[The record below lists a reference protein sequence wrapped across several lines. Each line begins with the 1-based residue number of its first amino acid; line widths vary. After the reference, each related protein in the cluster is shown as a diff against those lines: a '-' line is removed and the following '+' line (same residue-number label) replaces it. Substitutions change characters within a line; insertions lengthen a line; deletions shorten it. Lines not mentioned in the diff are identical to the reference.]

1 MFRLRDPIIYFP
13 FLDHIYIY
21 IEEQKVYTYLYIYII
36 YILYCIYYFLYIMY
50 MLNILYIYMYIY
62 IYIIYIHIFG
72 LFTSRERRHWTLF
85 SQSALISQSCLH
97 FFEKLKYYDLGN
109 KDYSKKINLGCNR
122 CGCQCSWRLG
132 YCKASHSAQ
141 EQIHYEFYWPG
152 CENLS
157 NLITFKAVE
166 A

>member
-1 MFRLRDPIIYFP
+1 MFHLRDPIIYFP

-21 IEEQKVYTYLYIYII
+21 IEEQKVYTYLYIYYI
-36 YILYCIYYFLYIMY
+36 YF
-50 MLNILYIYMYIY
+50 ILYILFFIYYVYAKYIIYIY
-62 IYIIYIHIFG
+62 IYILYIHIFG

-85 SQSALISQSCLH
+85 SQSALISQLCLH

-141 EQIHYEFYWPG
+141 GQIHYGFYWPG

-157 NLITFKAVE
+157 NLITFKGV
-166 A
+166 

>member
-21 IEEQKVYTYLYIYII
+21 IEEQKVYTYLYIYYIYFILYILFFIYYVYAKYII
-36 YILYCIYYFLYIMY
+36 YIYV
-50 MLNILYIYMYIY
+50 Y

-85 SQSALISQSCLH
+85 SQSALISQLCLH

-132 YCKASHSAQ
+132 YCKVSHSAQ
-141 EQIHYEFYWPG
+141 EQIHYEFYWQG